1 MNSILKILLFII
13 FVLIL
18 WEIEISYN
26 FKPYLYLYPELYDDD
41 TYSDVPLDKD
51 EYPKKVFDDIE
62 KGKKIA
68 QTTTIAIC
76 GLCRN
81 TEESLQKM
89 KKKLVN
95 IGEKFKDYEI
105 IVFENDSK
113 DNTRKL
119 LKEWTKENVK
129 VTLLECE
136 QENCILKE
144 KHGYDETNTRRLE
157 KMAGFRE
164 RYLEYVKKKSNK
176 FDYMLVVDM
185 DLEGNQVLDGIFH
198 SIGQDKEWG
207 AIFINGRSPIPFLNI
222 SFLYDTIAHVPID
235 STSLEKNDSFRN
247 KLAIFKCNYDLYNK
261 TDLHEVISAFNGF
274 GLYKVS
280 ALKNCSYKGK
290 NDICE
295 HVNLNLCM
303 YLNGEKI
310 YINPLWKGY
319 FNRQGH
325 LVGPLSRLLKL
336 L

>member
-1 MNSILKILLFII
+1 MNAILKLLLFIVFI
-13 FVLIL
+13 LIL
-18 WEIEISYN
+18 WEIEISYK

-41 TYSDVPLDKD
+41 KYNNIQLKKD
-51 EYPKKVFDDIE
+51 DYPNKVFEDIE

-68 QTTTIAIC
+68 QNKTIAIC

-81 TEESLQKM
+81 TEGSLKKM

-105 IVFENDSK
+105 IIFENDSN
-113 DNTRKL
+113 DNTRNL
-119 LKEWTKENVK
+119 LKEWTKENKK
-129 VTLLECE
+129 VTLLDCE
-136 QENCILKE
+136 EENCILKE
-144 KHGYDETNTRRLE
+144 KHGYDGTNTKRLE

-164 RYLEYVKKKSNK
+164 RYLDYVKKSNK

-185 DLEGNQVLDGIFH
+185 DLEGNQVIDGIFH

-207 AIFINGRSPIPFLNI
+207 AIFINGRSPLPVLNI

-235 STSLEKNDSFRN
+235 CPLDKIESFRN
-247 KLAIFKCNYDLYNK
+247 KIAIFICNYVLYNK
-261 TDLHEVISAFNGF
+261 NELHEVISAFNGF

-280 ALKNCSYKGK
+280 ALKNCSYKG
-290 NDICE
+290 NNNLCE
-295 HVNLNLCM
+295 HINLNLCM

-319 FNRQGH
+319 FNRQGPNK
-325 LVGPLSRLLKL
+325 GPLRKL